1 MGLKAFAPFTPI
13 RPRVTLPLMEP
24 RKPGLS
30 ALSPDL
36 AKQAESLGMDATLFR
51 VGLGQAL
58 DEMGPN
64 PLTEFADGLEIE
76 GHPKPPGGHFPMW
89 ESIGRFRDA
98 LTEFLQGKDHAFIGG
113 VAARS
118 YAARGVPTKDFDVLV
133 DVRHLKE
140 FTSFLEADGARLAGT
155 VEDTYAFRIPSLGF
169 DFDVRVARSG
179 LDQEAL
185 SKAKGASYAGRKL
198 RIVAPEHLAAMKV
211 KAYSERKD
219 SDKGRLD
226 ASDIRGLLAVGAT
239 TEEAIRAVLE
249 KHRPDLLPELDEV
262 LSSAR

>member
-1 MGLKAFAPFTPI
+1 MDG
-13 RPRVTLPLMEP
+13 TL
-24 RKPGLS
+24 S
-30 ALSPDL
+30 
-36 AKQAESLGMDATLFR
+36 R

-64 PLTEFADGLEIE
+64 ALTEFADGLEIE

-89 ESIGRFRDA
+89 ESIGEFRDA
-98 LTEFLQGKDHAFIGG
+98 LTGFLQGKDHAFIGG

-118 YAARGVPTKDFDVLV
+118 YAARGVPTRDFVVLI
-133 DVRHLKE
+133 DARHLKE
-140 FTSFLEADGARLAGT
+140 FTSFLEREGAKFAGT

-169 DFDVRVARSG
+169 DIDVRVARSP
-179 LDQEAL
+179 LDREAL

-198 RIVAPEHLAAMKV
+198 RIVSPHHLAAMKV

-239 TEEAIRAVLE
+239 TEEGIRSLL
-249 KHRPDLLPELDEV
+249 KTHRPDLLPELDEV
-262 LSSAR
+262 LLTAR